1 MNIKLNGK
9 NALVGGSTKGLGLAI
24 AKQLAECGAN
34 VTLMARNEDELK
46 IRLTELSTAD
56 HQKHEYL
63 VVDFNDF
70 EAAKTSISQFFENHN
85 IDILV
90 NNTNGPK
97 PGTVLEK
104 SLSDY
109 QEAFNLLFQIH
120 NHTTQ
125 LALPNMIKNKWGR
138 IINVSSSSVKEPINN
153 LGLSNT
159 IRTALVSWS
168 KSLSQNIAQH
178 NITVNSILTGTF
190 DTERIH
196 QLNKSQAEKEGISE
210 QVVLQKRIDAIPAKR
225 LGKPEEYGYLAA
237 FLASDYAAYL
247 TGATIPLDGGNMKSI
262 L

>member
-1 MNIKLNGK
+1 MNIELNGK
-9 NALVGGSTKGLGLAI
+9 NALVGGSTQGIGLAI

-34 VTLMARNEDELK
+34 VTLMARNEEDLK
-46 IRLTELSTAD
+46 SRLAELSVTD
-56 HQKHEYL
+56 NQKHSYL
-63 VVDFNDF
+63 VIDF
-70 EAAKTSISQFFENHN
+70 SQFETAKNTISGYFKDHTV
-85 IDILV
+85 DILI

-104 SLSDY
+104 SLEDY

-120 NHTTQ
+120 NHTTE

-168 KSLSQNIAQH
+168 KSLSQNVAQH

-196 QLNKSQAEKEGISE
+196 ELNKAQAEKEGISE
-210 QVVLQKRIDAIPAKR
+210 EVTMQRRLDSIPAKR

-237 FLASDYAAYL
+237 FLASDFAAYL
-247 TGATIPLDGGNMKSI
+247 NGATIPLDGSSMKSI